1 MTVRSVPF
9 FSDRYLLDAEIH
21 LPEGA
26 NAAAPC
32 PVIVACSGFEGLKTI
47 HPERFARVF
56 TPRGYAVLA
65 FDYRGFG
72 FSEGERGRIVAQE
85 WTEDVRAAIGILS
98 TIPEIDTQRITLLGW
113 GLGGGVVVAEAVDD
127 PLVGAVVVANGIG
140 DGLRST
146 RAMHTAES
154 WDSLLER
161 LRRDRGYR
169 ATHGRSE
176 LTSPW
181 DIIRLGTG
189 TPVGNYVTEEL
200 SRAPGFG
207 SLVTLESADYL
218 LRFSPELVV
227 DRLSPRPL
235 LIVHGQQNVLHRP
248 EEAYELYRR
257 ATDPK
262 RIEMLE
268 NAGHT
273 EWMFDENPIFTHMI
287 DMIDAFLKE
296 NALG

>member
-113 GLGGGVVVAEAVDD
+113 GAGRRCRGGRSRRRPASRRGGGRQRYRRRTALD
-127 PLVGAVVVANGIG
+127 PSHAHRRKL
-140 DGLRST
+140 GL
-146 RAMHTAES
+146 A
-154 WDSLLER
+154 
-161 LRRDRGYR
+161 
-169 ATHGRSE
+169 
-176 LTSPW
+176 
-181 DIIRLGTG
+181 TG
-189 TPVGNYVTEEL
+189 TPA
-200 SRAPGFG
+200 S
-207 SLVTLESADYL
+207 
-218 LRFSPELVV
+218 
-227 DRLSPRPL
+227 
-235 LIVHGQQNVLHRP
+235 
-248 EEAYELYRR
+248 
-257 ATDPK
+257 
-262 RIEMLE
+262 
-268 NAGHT
+268 
-273 EWMFDENPIFTHMI
+273 
-287 DMIDAFLKE
+287 
-296 NALG
+296 